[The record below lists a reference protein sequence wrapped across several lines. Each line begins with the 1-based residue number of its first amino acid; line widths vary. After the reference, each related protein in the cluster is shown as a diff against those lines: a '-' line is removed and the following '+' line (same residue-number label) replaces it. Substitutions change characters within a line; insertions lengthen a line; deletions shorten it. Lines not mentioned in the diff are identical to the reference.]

1 MRRAWKERLP
11 EWLTAG
17 AALVYYWIMALYKLT
32 QAPIWQDEAMEFYC
46 SLPIQGPIR
55 GVTTYAT
62 MYERMVRIQQ
72 QPPLYNWLMCLWLQ
86 AGEGEWWFRFSSVVF
101 GFLAAVG
108 LYFVIRKLCDRW
120 MAAFCVV
127 IYSSIYILMYYIKEA
142 SEYALLVMLLFWLLY
157 VWILLCERRTA
168 TRVVLFTVLCT
179 LSVFTHYGAVF
190 VVVPFGVSVLV
201 STLAAKERQSFWTA
215 LGSFA
220 VAGGVGGAVLVCLF
234 IIPQSAN
241 QVSTLF
247 SEKEIIIE
255 RGGILDD
262 FLNSLMWVFKWC
274 TIDMDRDW
282 EKIWGLIIAAMIV
295 IAAVIVFVAVK
306 SRRRVLR
313 TYLYCNIAVYLLYYI
328 ITKLNIYA
336 YGWYGNRYNMFLLPL
351 WFVLIAASL
360 YELVMILRR
369 SSHAAV
375 SHVLSP
381 QGFCTVFMAITASTV
396 TGRRWICARWFG
408 SGTRG
413 MGMRFR
419 RCSIFTSGTGLCTTL
434 HMMRSTRNPSGKS
447 CAIMT
452 RWRHTLRRTHRH
464 GRRIWKKC
472 MNSNCQMN
480 SIW

>member
-1 MRRAWKERLP
+1 M
-11 EWLTAG
+11 
-17 AALVYYWIMALYKLT
+17 
-32 QAPIWQDEAMEFYC
+32 
-46 SLPIQGPIR
+46 
-55 GVTTYAT
+55 
-62 MYERMVRIQQ
+62 
-72 QPPLYNWLMCLWLQ
+72 
-86 AGEGEWWFRFSSVVF
+86 
-101 GFLAAVG
+101 
-108 LYFVIRKLCDRW
+108 
-120 MAAFCVV
+120 
-127 IYSSIYILMYYIKEA
+127 
-142 SEYALLVMLLFWLLY
+142 
-157 VWILLCERRTA
+157 
-168 TRVVLFTVLCT
+168 
-179 LSVFTHYGAVF
+179 F

-201 STLAAKERQSFWTA
+201 STLAAKERQSFWIA

-375 SHVLSP
+375 SHVLSRIVQAGLVTAGILYCIYGDYRIYCHWAKMDLRTVVREWYARDGYEVP
-381 QGFCTVFMAITASTV
+381 TMLDFHQRYGFVYYFTHDAQYAESQWEKLRYNDEVETYAATDTQTWKTYLEKVYEQQLPDELYLV
-396 TGRRWICARWFG
+396 TGQWNAFVDTFVELGYEVEPIVDINAK
-408 SGTRG
+408 
-413 MGMRFR
+413 
-419 RCSIFTSGTGLCTTL
+419 LYY
-434 HMMRSTRNPSGKS
+434 
-447 CAIMT
+447 MT
-452 RWRHTLRRTHRH
+452 R
-464 GRRIWKKC
+464 
-472 MNSNCQMN
+472 
-480 SIW
+480 